1 MATMTVS
8 LPTPMKDWI
17 EEQIRDGEYASASDY
32 VRDLVRKDRAARQK
46 ELSLEELRALVSQS
60 RASGFSERSMT
71 DIFTEAE
78 RIVTLKGNLDE

>member
-46 ELSLEELRALVSQS
+46 DFSLEELRNLVSQS
-60 RASGFSERSMT
+60 RASGFSERSMAE
-71 DIFTEAE
+71 IFAEAE
-78 RIVTLKGNLDE
+78 RIVIQKGALNE